1 MKKVIVA
8 FSFAAGLFLT
18 SNLANAQ
25 QKIGH
30 VNSDDIFANLPE
42 AKTAE
47 ASLDTFTKSK
57 QGEIEKMIT
66 SYQTKLK
73 AAQDKEKTISEAN
86 KETVIKELTA
96 AQTELQT
103 LGKDIEAAR
112 TKAAQD
118 VSKKQTELFTPIQK
132 KVSTTISAVA
142 KEKGLAYVF
151 DVAASQGNSSIA
163 YMDGGED
170 ITPTVKSKLGAT
182 AGTAKPAA
190 K

>member
-1 MKKVIVA
+1 MKKLITV
-8 FSFAAGLFLT
+8 FSVAAGLFLT

-30 VNSDDIFANLPE
+30 VNSDDVFNNLPE

-47 ASLDTFTKSK
+47 ASLDTYTKTK
-57 QGEIEKMIT
+57 QSEIEKLIT

-86 KETVIKELTA
+86 KEAVIKELTA
-96 AQTELQT
+96 AQTELQE
-103 LGKDIEAAR
+103 LGKSIESTR

-118 VSKKQTELFTPIQK
+118 ISQKQNELFAPIQK
-132 KVSTTISAVA
+132 KVAGMISTVA

-151 DVAASQGNSSIA
+151 DVATSQGNSQIA
-163 YMDGGED
+163 YLDGGED
-170 ITPTVKSKLGAT
+170 ITPDVKSKLGAT
-182 AGTAKPAA
+182 AAAPAKG
-190 K
+190 KK

>member
-1 MKKVIVA
+1 MKKLITA
-8 FSFAAGLFLT
+8 FSLAAGLFLT
-18 SNLANAQ
+18 SNMANAQ

-30 VNSDDIFANLPE
+30 VNSDDIFVNLPE

-47 ASLDTFTKSK
+47 ASLDAFTKTK
-57 QGEIEKMIT
+57 QSEIEKLIT
-66 SYQTKLK
+66 TYQTKLK

-103 LGKDIEAAR
+103 LGKGIEEAR

-118 VSKKQTELFTPIQK
+118 VSKKQSELFTPIQK
-132 KVSTTISAVA
+132 KVSTMISTVA

-151 DVAASQGNSSIA
+151 DIATSQGNSNLA
-163 YMDGGED
+163 YVDGGED

>member
-1 MKKVIVA
+1 MKKLITT
-8 FSFAAGLFLT
+8 FSLAAGLFLT
-18 SNLANAQ
+18 SNFVHAQ

-30 VNSDDIFANLPE
+30 VNSDEVFNALPE

-47 ASLDTFTKSK
+47 ASLDTFTKTK
-57 QGEIEKMIT
+57 QGDIEKMIT
-66 SYQTKLK
+66 TYQTKLK

-86 KETVIKELTA
+86 KEAVIKELTA

-103 LGKDIEAAR
+103 LGKDIEASR

-118 VSKKQTELFTPIQK
+118 ISKKQTELFTPIQQ
-132 KVSTTISAVA
+132 KVATTISAVA

-151 DVAASQGNSSIA
+151 DVASSQGSNIA

-170 ITPTVKSKLGAT
+170 ITPAVKAKLGA
-182 AGTAKPAA
+182 AAA
-190 K
+190 KK

>member
-1 MKKVIVA
+1 MKKLITT
-8 FSFAAGLFLT
+8 FSLVAGLFLT
-18 SNLANAQ
+18 SNLVNAQ

-30 VNSDDIFANLPE
+30 VNSDDVFANLPE

-47 ASLDTFTKSK
+47 ASLDTFTKTK

-66 SYQTKLK
+66 TYQTKLK

-103 LGKDIEAAR
+103 LGKSIEDAR

-118 VSKKQTELFTPIQK
+118 VSKKQSELFTPIQQ

-151 DVAASQGNSSIA
+151 DVATSQGNSNIA

-170 ITPTVKSKLGAT
+170 ITPAVKAKLGAT
-182 AGTAKPAA
+182 GAK

>member
-1 MKKVIVA
+1 MKKLITA
-8 FSFAAGLFLT
+8 CSLAAALFFT
-18 SNLANAQ
+18 SNLVNAQ

-30 VNSDDIFANLPE
+30 VNSDDIYSNLPE

-47 ASLDTFTKSK
+47 ASLDTFTKTK
-57 QGEIEKMIT
+57 QTEIEKLIT

-86 KETVIKELTA
+86 KESVIKELTA
-96 AQTELQT
+96 AQTELQA
-103 LGKDIEAAR
+103 LGKDIEASR

-118 VSKKQTELFTPIQK
+118 VSKRQSELFVPIQK
-132 KVSTTISAVA
+132 KVSGMISAVA

-151 DVAASQGNSSIA
+151 DVASSQGNSGLA
-163 YMDGGED
+163 YIDGGED
-170 ITPTVKSKLGAT
+170 ITSAVKSKLGAT
-182 AGTAKPAA
+182 AAKPAG

>member
-1 MKKVIVA
+1 MKKLITA
-8 FSFAAGLFLT
+8 FSLAAGLFLT
-18 SNLANAQ
+18 TNMANAQ

-30 VNSDDIFANLPE
+30 VNSDDIFVNLPE

-47 ASLDTFTKSK
+47 ASLDAFTKMK
-57 QGEIEKMIT
+57 QSEIEKLIT
-66 SYQTKLK
+66 TYQTKLK

-103 LGKDIEAAR
+103 LGKGIEEAR

-118 VSKKQTELFTPIQK
+118 VSKKQSELFTPIQK
-132 KVSTTISAVA
+132 KVSTMISTVA

-151 DVAASQGNSSIA
+151 DIATSQGNSNLA
-163 YMDGGED
+163 YVDGGED
-170 ITPTVKSKLGAT
+170 ITQTVKSKLGAT

>member
-1 MKKVIVA
+1 MKKLIMA
-8 FSFAAGLFLT
+8 CALAAGLFLT
-18 SNLANAQ
+18 STSVNAQ

-30 VNSDDIFANLPE
+30 VNSDDIFSNLPE

-47 ASLDTFTKSK
+47 ASLDTFTKTK
-57 QGEIEKMIT
+57 QSEIEKMIA

-73 AAQDKEKTISEAN
+73 TAQDKEKTISEAN

-112 TKAAQD
+112 TKAAQE
-118 VSKKQTELFTPIQK
+118 VSKKQSELFVPIQK
-132 KVSTTISAVA
+132 KVSSMISAVA
-142 KEKGLAYVF
+142 KEKGLSYVF
-151 DVAASQGNSSIA
+151 DVASSQGNTNIA

-170 ITPTVKSKLGAT
+170 ITPAVKTKLGAT
-182 AGTAKPAA
+182 ASKPAG

>member
-1 MKKVIVA
+1 MKKLMMTFA
-8 FSFAAGLFLT
+8 AAAGLFLT

-30 VNSDDIFANLPE
+30 VNSDEIFAALPE

-47 ASLDTFTKSK
+47 ASLDAFTKTK

-86 KETVIKELTA
+86 KESVIKELTA

-103 LGKDIEAAR
+103 LGKDIEASR
-112 TKAAQD
+112 TKAAQE
-118 VSKKQTELFTPIQK
+118 VSKKQSELFTPIQK

-151 DVAASQGNSSIA
+151 DIAASLGNTNLA
-163 YMDGGED
+163 YIDGGED
-170 ITPTVKSKLGAT
+170 ITPTVKTKLGAT
-182 AGTAKPAA
+182 ATKPAG

>member
-1 MKKVIVA
+1 MKKLITA
-8 FSFAAGLFLT
+8 CSLAAGLFLT
-18 SNLANAQ
+18 SNLMNAQ

-30 VNSDDIFANLPE
+30 VNSDDIYTNLPE

-47 ASLDTFTKSK
+47 ASLDTFTKTK
-57 QGEIEKMIT
+57 QSEIEKMIA

-112 TKAAQD
+112 TKAAQE
-118 VSKKQTELFTPIQK
+118 VSKKQSELFTPIQK
-132 KVSTTISAVA
+132 KVSGMISTVA

-151 DVAASQGNSSIA
+151 DVAASQGNSGLA
-163 YMDGGED
+163 YTDGGED
-170 ITPTVKSKLGAT
+170 ITPAVKSKLGAT
-182 AGTAKPAA
+182 ASKPAG

>member
-1 MKKVIVA
+1 MKKLITV
-8 FSFAAGLFLT
+8 FSVAAGLFLT
-18 SNLANAQ
+18 SNLVYAQ

-47 ASLDTFTKSK
+47 GTLDTFTKTK
-57 QGEIEKMIT
+57 QGEIEKLIT
-66 SYQTKLK
+66 SYQAKLK

-118 VSKKQTELFTPIQK
+118 VSKKQSDLFTPIQQ
-132 KVSTTISAVA
+132 KVSAMISTVA

-151 DVAASQGNSSIA
+151 DTASSQGSNIA
-163 YMDGGED
+163 YLDGGED

-182 AGTAKPAA
+182 ASKPAG

>member
-1 MKKVIVA
+1 MV
-8 FSFAAGLFLT
+8 S
-18 SNLANAQ
+18 AQ

-30 VNSDDIFANLPE
+30 VNSDDIFTNLPE

-47 ASLDTFTKSK
+47 GSLDTFTKAK

-103 LGKDIEAAR
+103 LGKDIEASR
-112 TKAAQD
+112 TKAAQEI
-118 VSKKQTELFTPIQK
+118 SKKQTELFTPIQK
-132 KVSTTISAVA
+132 KVSAMIATVA
-142 KEKGLAYVF
+142 KRKRKKDWLMFLILRLPGKQPGCPWMEEKIL
-151 DVAASQGNSSIA
+151 
-163 YMDGGED
+163 
-170 ITPTVKSKLGAT
+170 LRR
-182 AGTAKPAA
+182 
-190 K
+190 

>member
-1 MKKVIVA
+1 MKKLITVFI
-8 FSFAAGLFLT
+8 AGVGFFFT
-18 SNLANAQ
+18 SNLINAQ

-30 VNSDDIFANLPE
+30 VNSDEVFANLSE

-47 ASLDTFTKSK
+47 SNVEAFTKTK
-57 QGEIEKMIT
+57 QAEIEKLINT
-66 SYQTKLK
+66 YQTKLK
-73 AAQDKEKTISEAN
+73 AAQDKEKTLSEAN
-86 KETVIKELTA
+86 KETIMKELTA
-96 AQTELQT
+96 AQTELQE
-103 LGKDIEAAR
+103 LGASIEAAR

-118 VSKKQTELFTPIQK
+118 ISQKQNELFTPIQK
-132 KVSTTISAVA
+132 KVASMISTVA

-151 DVAASQGNSSIA
+151 DIATSQGNNNIA

-182 AGTAKPAA
+182 SAPAKT

>member
-1 MKKVIVA
+1 MKKLITT
-8 FSFAAGLFLT
+8 FSLAAGLFLT
-18 SNLANAQ
+18 SNLVNAQ

-30 VNSDDIFANLPE
+30 VNSDDVFNSLSE

-47 ASLDTFTKSK
+47 ASLDTFTKTK
-57 QGEIEKMIT
+57 QTEIEKLIT
-66 SYQTKLK
+66 TYQTKLK

-86 KETVIKELTA
+86 KEAVIKELTA

-112 TKAAQD
+112 TKAAQE
-118 VSKKQTELFTPIQK
+118 VSKKQSELFTPIQQ
-132 KVSTTISAVA
+132 KVATTISAVA

-151 DVAASQGNSSIA
+151 DVSTSQGNNNIA

-182 AGTAKPAA
+182 TTK

>member
-1 MKKVIVA
+1 MRKLIMTC
-8 FSFAAGLFLT
+8 SLAAGLFLT
-18 SNLANAQ
+18 SNLVNAQ

-30 VNSDDIFANLPE
+30 VNSDDIYANLPE

-47 ASLDTFTKSK
+47 ASLDTFTKTK
-57 QGEIEKMIT
+57 QAEIEKLIT

-86 KETVIKELTA
+86 KESVIKELTA

-103 LGKDIEAAR
+103 LGKDIEASR

-118 VSKKQTELFTPIQK
+118 VSKRQSELFVPIQK
-132 KVSTTISAVA
+132 KVSGMISTIA

-151 DVAASQGNSSIA
+151 DVASSQGNSGLA
-163 YMDGGED
+163 YIDGGED
-170 ITPTVKSKLGAT
+170 ITPAVKSKLGAV
-182 AGTAKPAA
+182 AAKPAG

>member
-1 MKKVIVA
+1 MKKFITT
-8 FSFAAGLFLT
+8 FSIAAGLFLT
-18 SNLANAQ
+18 SNMVSAQ

-30 VNSDDIFANLPE
+30 VNSDDIFTNLPE

-47 ASLDTFTKSK
+47 GSLDTFTKTK

-103 LGKDIEAAR
+103 LGKDIETSR
-112 TKAAQD
+112 TKAAQEI
-118 VSKKQTELFTPIQK
+118 SKKQTELFTPIQK
-132 KVSTTISAVA
+132 KVSAMIATVA

-151 DVAASQGNSSIA
+151 DIAPSQGNSQVA

-182 AGTAKPAA
+182 GTASKPAS